1 MVKKVEIN
9 GRVDRYGQQEQPDI
23 RYMLIDSD
31 HPKMRG
37 DARIMEIL
45 VQKEEQAFKN
55 IGDPVMLFWKFNQE
69 GEEKTAKAIEEGFSA
84 DVFGQL
90 LDSGG
95 EEFDPL
101 ELLMGLGDDNSVKIE
116 YSDEETL
123 FSDL

>member
-55 IGDPVMLFWKFNQE
+55 IGDPVMLF
-69 GEEKTAKAIEEGFSA
+69 
-84 DVFGQL
+84 
-90 LDSGG
+90 
-95 EEFDPL
+95 
-101 ELLMGLGDDNSVKIE
+101 
-116 YSDEETL
+116 
-123 FSDL
+123 